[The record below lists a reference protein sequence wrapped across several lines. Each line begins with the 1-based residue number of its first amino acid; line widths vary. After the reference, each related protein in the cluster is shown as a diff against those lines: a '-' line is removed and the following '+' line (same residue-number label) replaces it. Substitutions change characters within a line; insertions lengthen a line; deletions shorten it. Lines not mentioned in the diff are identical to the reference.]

1 MLFPE
6 CERARLAMHLNA
18 AMFSAKKALILLILA
33 AAVLAGCGTIP
44 MGSTEEDIRAKSFA
58 VNGEKAVIY
67 VYRRESLGFAVPMIV
82 KLDGREA
89 GQTVGQTYF
98 MWEVDPGPHEIT
110 SYAEDMVSVKLK
122 TEPGKYYYV
131 WQEVKIGVWMA
142 RSLLHE
148 VDEETGRQGVTECRL
163 GKSSI

>member
-1 MLFPE
+1 MFP
-6 CERARLAMHLNA
+6 ANKVL
-18 AMFSAKKALILLILA
+18 LILLILA
-33 AAVLAGCGTIP
+33 AATLDGCGTVP

-58 VNGEKAVIY
+58 VSPEKAVIY
-67 VYRRESLGFAVPMIV
+67 VYRAESLGFAVPMTV
-82 KLDGREA
+82 GLDGREV

-110 SYAEDMVSVKLK
+110 SHAEDIVTVKLN

-148 VDEETGRQGVTECRL
+148 VDEATGRHGVTECKL
-163 GKSSI
+163 GKSNM